1 MFRRDRKKG
10 GGGIM
15 VYIRNSIPSHRIRVK
30 SNEVE
35 AILLDIQ
42 LGQQYMS
49 LLCAYKPPAVTNN
62 TFTNEM
68 YALLDSAIANRS
80 NVMCLGDLN
89 CDTLHSSQKSKM
101 IR

>member
-1 MFRRDRKKG
+1 
-10 GGGIM
+10 M
-15 VYIRNSIPSHRIRVK
+15 VQIQSDPVRFEGLLLQSSPTFLCPPYWCFFSGPHRIRVK

-62 TFTNEM
+62 TFFPYTVTF
-68 YALLDSAIANRS
+68 S
-80 NVMCLGDLN
+80 
-89 CDTLHSSQKSKM
+89 
-101 IR
+101 